1 MWGPIIFFAIF
12 VIVYLFMCGS
22 EDEETRKKGREGVK
36 AFSIGGGIVV
46 IVALILIICTKLD
59 ESRNKEEWEKE
70 RKRIEMQ
77 YRQQLENI
85 NKKDSIDNIIEQR
98 SQTEFN
104 GTIFAEIKLG
114 EYKNIVEQKLR
125 NKKNEG
131 IRLYDGDSADVVY
144 INDYDVVYHNDKLAC
159 LILYS
164 EQDELSEEIYS
175 YYLLKYGKTKSGN
188 WKFSNY
194 EIDISAPTRKRY
206 DPQAEAGYKSS
217 PPYLYFDSFRGEK
230 TNRITQDMSFI
241 RIMYKNLNLL
251 KEIERDYENTISNGI
266 EGMIQLKKY
275 GIISEEEFTSH
286 KKRLIENHY

>member
-1 MWGPIIFFAIF
+1 MQLSKILRNVELVEPISTDI
-12 VIVYLFMCGS
+12 
-22 EDEETRKKGREGVK
+22 
-36 AFSIGGGIVV
+36 
-46 IVALILIICTKLD
+46 
-59 ESRNKEEWEKE
+59 
-70 RKRIEMQ
+70 
-77 YRQQLENI
+77 
-85 NKKDSIDNIIEQR
+85 
-98 SQTEFN
+98 
-104 GTIFAEIKLG
+104 EIK
-114 EYKNIVEQKLR
+114 NIEFDSRKVGVGSMFVATR
-125 NKKNEG
+125 G
-131 IRLYDGDSADVVY
+131 TAVDGHDFIAKAIEAGAVAVVCEDMPTEKRADVVY

-164 EQDELSEEIYS
+164 EQDELYEEIYS

-194 EIDISAPTRKRY
+194 EIDISAPIRKRY

-241 RIMYKNLNLL
+241 RIMYKDYNLL
-251 KEIERDYENTISNGI
+251 KEIERDSENTISNGI